1 MLTESSYLTAIY
13 VYCGAAMA
21 VCLVLAWWLGR
32 RLRSFWGIAL
42 LLLTAALMLT
52 PAYPQP
58 GVTTMA
64 PALIVAGFDLFLNG
78 PDAARHAIKPLGTAC
93 GLALLLAILL
103 RVTVLRPARPPVEE
117 NAAAESSAQ

>member
-1 MLTESSYLTAIY
+1 
-13 VYCGAAMA
+13 
-21 VCLVLAWWLGR
+21 
-32 RLRSFWGIAL
+32 LRSFWGIAL
-42 LLLTAALMLT
+42 LLLAAALMLT

-64 PALIVAGFDLFLNG
+64 PALIVAGFELFLNG

-103 RVTVLRPARPPVEE
+103 RVTVLRPAQPPVEE
-117 NAAAESSAQ
+117 NAAAESSEQ